1 MRISEI
7 KSCYIGPEI
16 SPEQFIAEHFF
27 LYISKGQIH
36 GYDGNRLATLSAGE
50 YCLVRKNHLAR
61 YNKERV
67 NGAFEKVVIIL
78 DEAFLKKVQGQRQPD
93 LSVPKPD
100 AAFIRLAHDERITD
114 FIDSLMPYYDGF
126 GKINQEV
133 ADVKRKELLELLLQ
147 EHPGLVNVF
156 FDFGKP
162 EKIDLEAFMNRNY
175 KFNASIERFAYLTG
189 RSRSAF
195 KRDFAALFHHTP
207 NRWLM
212 QKRLKEAY
220 FLITKKQQKPT
231 AIYLDLGFEDLSH
244 FSFAF
249 KKAFGRTATQLLT
262 EQHSKQECQKVRQML

>member
-1 MRISEI
+1 MIRTSEI

-27 LYISKGQIH
+27 LYIAKGRIH
-36 GYDGNRLATLSAGE
+36 GYDGHRSSTLSAGE

-67 NGAFEKVVIIL
+67 NGEFEKVVIIL
-78 DEAFLKKVQGQRQPD
+78 DEAFLKKVQYKHLPD
-93 LSVPKPD
+93 IARPKPES
-100 AAFIRLAHDERITD
+100 AFIRFEHDERIPD
-114 FIDSLMPYYDGF
+114 LIDSLMPYYDRS
-126 GKINQEV
+126 GKIEQHV
-133 ADVKRKELLELLLQ
+133 ADVKRQELLQLLLTM
-147 EHPGLVNVF
+147 HPDPANIF

-175 KFNASIERFAYLTG
+175 KFNASIERFAYMTG

-195 KRDFAALFHHTP
+195 KRDFKQLFNDTP
-207 NRWLM
+207 NRWLTR
-212 QKRLKEAY
+212 KRLKEAY
-220 FLITKKQQKPT
+220 FLITKKQQKPS

-249 KKAFGRTATQLLT
+249 KKTFGQTATQLLAGIKKI
-262 EQHSKQECQKVRQML
+262 ESLF

>member
-16 SPEQFIAEHFF
+16 SPEQFIPEHFF
-27 LYISKGQIH
+27 LYIAKGTIH
-36 GYDGNRLATLSAGE
+36 GYDGHQASTLNAGE

-67 NGAFEKVVIIL
+67 NGEFEKVVIIL
-78 DEAFLKKVQGQRQPD
+78 DEAFLKKIQGTRQAD
-93 LSVPKPD
+93 ANAHKPEL
-100 AAFIRLAHDERITD
+100 AFLRLKLDEQIPD
-114 FIDSLMPYYDGF
+114 FIDSLLPYYNGLGRID
-126 GKINQEV
+126 QQV
-133 ADVKRKELLELLLQ
+133 ADLKREE
-147 EHPGLVNVF
+147 LVNILLNDRLDLVNIL

-195 KRDFAALFHHTP
+195 KRDFKQTFNDTP
-207 NRWLM
+207 NHWLM

-220 FLITKKQQKPT
+220 FLINKKNMKPST
-231 AIYLDLGFEDLSH
+231 IYLDLGFEDLSH

-249 KKAFGRTATQLLT
+249 KKTFGQTATKLLGQNT
-262 EQHSKQECQKVRQML
+262 